1 MSDPT
6 PPQNAD
12 PKDDSASHFGDLA
25 GMSGA
30 MSSGSLPAPGPV
42 AGAATPKWLGKRI
55 GRFRLVGVV
64 GRGTWGCVYEAE
76 DTDLRRRVAIKL
88 LPAKDAA
95 GKNTDFRRVADEARA
110 AAALEHPNV
119 VGVYEIGKKGDFFF
133 LVMELAE
140 GGSVDELIKATGPID
155 AARACRLCA
164 EAGDALAT
172 AHDCGIVHRDVKP
185 ANLLLARSGR
195 CKVADFGLAA
205 GGDASDPLHATRA
218 AGTAH
223 YVAPEIVRGTAGDA
237 RGDVYS
243 LGATLYH
250 MLAGRRPFEGRGG
263 EGRGAILRA
272 QLQQEPPDLA
282 SIRPKLDPKLVEV
295 VKRAMN
301 KDPAGRFASMRE
313 FARALRLF
321 TVEAADH
328 PAVAQRPGPTRL
340 QAMLIAG
347 SAAAVVLVVIA
358 LLALRGNDGDKPVAA
373 TPAPTT
379 PAPTPTPAVVPP
391 VPAPVARPVTPPP
404 TVKPAL
410 KPAPVEFALDARHWN
425 DKPQSVAVGGDFN
438 AWAVAATPLLD
449 PDGDG
454 VWTASVP
461 LPPGVHH
468 YKFVIDGVRWINDDA
483 ADRALESDD
492 GMGGKNSGVRVGG
505 Q

>member
-1 MSDPT
+1 MSDNNPS
-6 PPQNAD
+6 QNKA
-12 PKDDSASHFGDLA
+12 DSASHFGDLA

-30 MSSGSLPAPGPV
+30 ISDGSLPPPGPT
-42 AGAATPKWLGKRI
+42 AGAAAPKWLGKRI

-64 GRGTWGCVYEAE
+64 GRGSWGCVYEAE

-88 LPAKDAA
+88 LPAKDAKGEDA
-95 GKNTDFRRVADEARA
+95 DFRRVADEARA

-119 VGVYEIGKKGDFFF
+119 IGVYEIGKKGDFFY

-140 GGSVDELIKATGPID
+140 GGSVDELIRAAGPID
-155 AARACRLCA
+155 AARAGRLCA
-164 EAGDALAT
+164 EAGDALAA

-185 ANLLLARSGR
+185 ANLLLSRSGR

-223 YVAPEIVRGTAGDA
+223 YVAPEIVRGTAGDE
-237 RGDVYS
+237 RSDVYS

-282 SIRPKLDPKLVEV
+282 SIRPDLDPKLVAV
-295 VKRAMN
+295 VKRAMSKN
-301 KDPAGRFASMRE
+301 PAERFGSMRE

-321 TVEAADH
+321 TVEAADR
-328 PAVAQRPGPTRL
+328 PATVATPSQRPGPTRM
-340 QAMLIAG
+340 QAIAIAG
-347 SAAAVVLVVIA
+347 SAAAAVLVVIS
-358 LLALRGNDGDKPVAA
+358 LLALRGNDDEKPAA
-373 TPAPTT
+373 AS
-379 PAPTPTPAVVPP
+379 PTPV
-391 VPAPVARPVTPPP
+391 VPAPVAPAPAPVAVTPPAP
-404 TVKPAL
+404 RPVAPSAAD
-410 KPAPVEFALDARHWN
+410 KPAPVEFAVDTRHW
-425 DKPQSVAVGGDFN
+425 DEKPHSLAVAGDFN
-438 AWAVAATPLLD
+438 DWRETADPLAD

-454 VWTASVP
+454 VWRASVA

-468 YKFVIDGVRWINDDA
+468 YKFVVNGQHWINDDN
-483 ADRALESDD
+483 ADRSLEVDD
-492 GMGGKNSGVRVGG
+492 RRGGKNSGVRVAVP
-505 Q
+505 